1 MIILY
6 INILIYLMLHALL
19 HKEHIIGLYS
29 NLSQCKLMLKGL
41 VQNNFTQLELLS
53 IVSYHTNSIVIGTM
67 DSDNNII
74 ENFTDETT
82 TTTPIKTKEEI
93 FIVTD
98 ELTSS
103 TKNKIKKQRDKKSKI
118 EYNMSLL
125 KQQKE
130 KLEESKNIYKN
141 DYELFKKFKKIIKDT
156 PTFEIPELF
165 KNKFNIM
172 IELEKL
178 NNLSFET
185 FIDNYKKEQILTEHG
200 MMFANENNNKKTLL
214 EISSN
219 EE

>member
-29 NLSQCKLMLKGL
+29 NLAQCKLMLKGL